1 VAPPSDTYDIY
12 FGTALLR
19 ILREAPPSYPPSEV
33 WTLGE
38 DLGDASVDN
47 IRDFIVEFITSDL
60 MSYLAHNHMVIADQS
75 ADGVFDGRCIKL
87 AKLCRIAID
96 YAKNGKAVE
105 INDMT
110 LKPFN
115 KLRPDWSRPEVPGT
129 RQVDYYES
137 RRALG
142 HLFRNINLHSP
153 NELLDRIPMT
163 HLEEI
168 APLED
173 AISRTLAPLI
183 QSALNGSLESLQTE
197 NVRTAD
203 LHIRYASEMRFICVT
218 HSIAISP
225 DVHLSEEEVVLGI
238 TLGKRSQQLSRTD
251 RGERMRMQAEMLVR
265 DLRAQIVPID
275 APLVEEDLR
284 RGLRDAW
291 GVWCWAQ
298 HRREK
303 PFIQSFSLVALGL
316 VLDVLEQL
324 GALLGY

>member
-1 VAPPSDTYDIY
+1 
-12 FGTALLR
+12 
-19 ILREAPPSYPPSEV
+19 
-33 WTLGE
+33 
-38 DLGDASVDN
+38 
-47 IRDFIVEFITSDL
+47 
-60 MSYLAHNHMVIADQS
+60 
-75 ADGVFDGRCIKL
+75 VFDGRCIKL
-87 AKLCRIAID
+87 AKLCRISID

-105 INDMT
+105 IDDMT
-110 LKPFN
+110 LKLFN
-115 KLRPDWSRPEVPGT
+115 KPRPDWSRPEIPGT

-142 HLFRNINLHSP
+142 YLFRNINLHSP
-153 NELLDRIPMT
+153 NELLDRIPIT
-163 HLEEI
+163 HPGEI

-173 AISRTLAPLI
+173 TISRTLAPLV
-183 QSALNGSLESLQTE
+183 QSALNGTLGSLEAE

-203 LHIRYASEMRFICVT
+203 LHIWYASEMRFICVT

-238 TLGKRSQQLSRTD
+238 ILGKYSQQLFRTD

-298 HRREK
+298 HQREK
-303 PFIQSFSLVALGL
+303 PFIQSFSLVTLGL
-316 VLDVLEQL
+316 VLD
-324 GALLGY
+324 LLIAPRLSL